1 MNLPPQV
8 IVAIPM
14 AAAIM
19 VFFWSL
25 DRIRRERIARP
36 LAAAPPRA
44 TPRELVERLLR
55 PAADTLSER
64 RRTSGKP
71 TLTEDLAR
79 AGLNITPA
87 EYLLVRIGAVAL
99 GALIGLFR
107 FGISV
112 GPLILGLVGFIAPPL
127 VVTYLQRRRQT
138 MFNEQLAGMLQL
150 LSNSLKTGYAIDR
163 ALETVAAKSQ
173 PPVSTEFERVA
184 TEITL
189 GSSVED
195 ALSALL
201 LRINSPDLEFIVT
214 AILLHTRVGGN
225 LAEVLDTISDTLRD
239 RLQTKRDMSVLT
251 AQSRASATIITALP
265 ILLALGLY
273 VFVPG
278 YFAPMT
284 STFIGYVLLGI
295 AAFFILI
302 GNLIIQRMTALEA

>member
-1 MNLPPQV
+1 VSLPPQV
-8 IVAIPM
+8 IVAVPM
-14 AAAIM
+14 AAAIV

-25 DRIRRERIARP
+25 DRIRKERIARP
-36 LAAAPPRA
+36 LAATAPRA

-55 PAADTLSER
+55 PAADNLSQR
-64 RRTSGKP
+64 RSASGKP

-87 EYLLVRIGAVAL
+87 EYLLIRIGAVAL

-107 FGISV
+107 FGFSI
-112 GPLILGLVGFIAPPL
+112 GPVVLGLIGFIVPPL
-127 VVTYLQRRRQT
+127 VMAFLQRRRQT
-138 MFNEQLAGMLQL
+138 MFNEQLTGMLQL

-163 ALETVAAKSQ
+163 ALETVASKSQ

-189 GSSVED
+189 GTSVEE

-201 LRINSPDLEFIVT
+201 LRINSSDLEFIVT

-251 AQSRASATIITALP
+251 AQSRASATIITGLP

-284 STFIGYVLLGI
+284 STFVGYVLLGI
-295 AAFFILI
+295 AALLVLV
-302 GNLIIQRMTALEA
+302 GNVLIQRMTTLDA